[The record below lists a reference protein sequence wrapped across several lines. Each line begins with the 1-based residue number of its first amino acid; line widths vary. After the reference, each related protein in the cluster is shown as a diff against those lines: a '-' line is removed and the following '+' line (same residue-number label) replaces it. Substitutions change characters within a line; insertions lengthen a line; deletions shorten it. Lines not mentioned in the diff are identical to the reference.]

1 MAGVNRLTG
10 TAWHVERFE
19 RQEGDDRRH
28 RSRCVN
34 YKGRPDGYCSYYCVK
49 CRGAAHCSHYA
60 EKAVEQDEV
69 TAPTVA
75 KKTSAAVT
83 FKGIKEL
90 KLSEIVVDKMF
101 INRPPKE
108 KKISEVIEYYKK
120 HGELDKP
127 IVVSIENGKYKLQDK
142 YLRFVV
148 AKKLGLETVPAEMG
162 TEEEIK
168 ERDAIR
174 RVGTLVWQQKHAE
187 VGEVIEA
194 SLSKVTI
201 KYDDGRERTY
211 DIHMALET
219 KNIRVL

>member
-10 TAWHVERFE
+10 TVWHVERFE

-34 YKGRPDGYCSYYCVK
+34 YKGKPHGYCSYYCGK
-49 CRGAAHCSHYA
+49 CRGAVHCSHYA
-60 EKAVEQDEV
+60 EKTVEQEEV
-69 TAPTVA
+69 TVPTVA
-75 KKTSAAVT
+75 KKIQAAVA

-108 KKISEVIEYYKK
+108 KKISEVIEYY
-120 HGELDKP
+120 
-127 IVVSIENGKYKLQDK
+127 
-142 YLRFVV
+142 
-148 AKKLGLETVPAEMG
+148 KKLGLETVPAEMG

-187 VGEVIEA
+187 VGEVMEA
-194 SLSKVTI
+194 SLSKVTV